1 MRLREVTEQ
10 PENLAAMRQL
20 AECKFSDNSRMGQ
33 HVPVLQEGAKLWVAD
48 AQVVDPNRGVDEDHR
63 GVVCRLGTASS
74 VGSLPAS

>member
-1 MRLREVTEQ
+1 
-10 PENLAAMRQL
+10 
-20 AECKFSDNSRMGQ
+20 
-33 HVPVLQEGAKLWVAD
+33 VPVLQEGAKLWVAD